1 MLLEEEGRE
10 VKGYLSLYRE
20 SPDGAVGPTALTL
33 AKESKEHAETLASMS
48 GAGGEPWHKTGAGGF
63 LRNVVYGFNDGLT
76 ANFGLVA
83 GMIGAQGG
91 LEMASHA
98 VVVAG
103 LAGMAADALSMGSSG
118 YLAAKSER
126 EVFEHEIAME
136 KEEIRLMP
144 ELEQEEL
151 SLLYQAKGIPTP
163 QAEALAAQIMTDP
176 ARALEE
182 QVREE
187 LKIGEAT
194 STPMREAWITGTATA
209 LGAFIPVAPLLF
221 DTGPVAIWT
230 SFALAMLSH
239 FARRRGAQLLHRP
252 RRHPE
257 RDGHVPGGPRRRGHR
272 LPAGRLDRQAAVIRW
287 FSAAIGKPSR
297 RASGRR
303 CGRRASA
310 PSHVAIASLAR
321 GFVPG
326 QLRRQGEHRLHD
338 GLRALLGDVVV
349 RSVRHDEATMRR
361 GADDGL
367 VAVAPGAVDIRLLPP
382 SSPGCNGHDGPR
394 QAGVARRRITRQL
407 VERAHHAGDG
417 LVLGTGRVLDVR
429 DRGLDEVARCLDE
442 ARVHGIDEDETADVL
457 RIEVCV
463 QERQQAAVRVPDDD
477 SVGCRLEPLERLVEL
492 ADLLPRRE
500 PSRAHAALPEAGTVV
515 CHHRRARALGQR
527 GLDTGPCR
535 ERRPTS

>member
-1 MLLEEEGRE
+1 MVAKAVGVQDGGRRAGGRAVRRSGGHGPGRVHGLRRGRNSGSLREGQTDRPTTSDRLTARPPDRLSAPACPPTPLGLYIAMPSVTPAPHIWLHHLEDEADAAFLYRELAQAEQDESKATLYRKLASVEDRHVEMWRKLLAENGHQVEPPPPSRGARLRAWVARRVGAGILLPMLLEEEGRE

-20 SPDGAVGPTALTL
+20 SPDGVVGPTALTL

-151 SLLYQAKGIPTP
+151 SLLYQAKGIPTA

-176 ARALEE
+176 ARALDE

-239 FARRRGAQLLHRP
+239 FAVGAARSFFTGRGIIRSGMDMFLVGL
-252 RRHPE
+252 
-257 RDGHVPGGPRRRGHR
+257 GV
-272 LPAGRLDRQAAVIRW
+272 AG
-287 FSAAIGKPSR
+287 IGY
-297 RASGRR
+297 
-303 CGRRASA
+303 
-310 PSHVAIASLAR
+310 
-321 GFVPG
+321 F
-326 QLRRQGEHRLHD
+326 
-338 GLRALLGDVVV
+338 LGDWIVK
-349 RSVRHDEATMRR
+349 
-361 GADDGL
+361 
-367 VAVAPGAVDIRLLPP
+367 LL
-382 SSPGCNGHDGPR
+382 
-394 QAGVARRRITRQL
+394 
-407 VERAHHAGDG
+407 
-417 LVLGTGRVLDVR
+417 
-429 DRGLDEVARCLDE
+429 
-442 ARVHGIDEDETADVL
+442 
-457 RIEVCV
+457 
-463 QERQQAAVRVPDDD
+463 
-477 SVGCRLEPLERLVEL
+477 
-492 ADLLPRRE
+492 
-500 PSRAHAALPEAGTVV
+500 
-515 CHHRRARALGQR
+515 
-527 GLDTGPCR
+527 
-535 ERRPTS
+535 